1 MSISNCRKAQ
11 QSRQADDAERLRIDN
26 EIISFIENQI
36 AGSEDEDEYDNE
48 LNQKLFLVFLTC
60 ATSALTI
67 GKRKNNF
74 GNVTNYQKPIPHPN
88 PNIKRLISKPVPKKN
103 QA

>member
-36 AGSEDEDEYDNE
+36 AGSEDED
-48 LNQKLFLVFLTC
+48 
-60 ATSALTI
+60 
-67 GKRKNNF
+67 
-74 GNVTNYQKPIPHPN
+74 
-88 PNIKRLISKPVPKKN
+88 
-103 QA
+103 